1 MTTTILSQRGNKVV
15 IQTEIELTGSMLEM
29 EASILKSCNEVGML
43 GTEEALKKFDTDGSA
58 IRVGDVKW
66 TVQKQSNHAYQTP
79 YGVIQVKRNLYQTA
93 KGGKT
98 YCPLEYGARI
108 IRNST
113 PRFAKMVSNKYARM
127 NAPEA
132 CADLEENH
140 GRKVTMSFLQN
151 VADVVGSIAQAKEEK
166 WIYHMPK
173 LEEAVAIVAI
183 SMDGAHLLTKDDGW
197 REAMVGAI
205 SLYNKK
211 GERLHTIYIG
221 AAPEYGKTQFI
232 NRIEREIKHVKK
244 LYPKALYIGIA
255 DGAKNNWSFLEQ
267 HTEKQLLDFYHV
279 TEYLANVAEAAFPEK
294 TVKHQREAWLQERCH
309 SLKHE
314 PNAAQKILN
323 EMHMLQR
330 RKKPT
335 KKPTRIMMENLA
347 KAVTYFTNNVHRMNY
362 AEHVAKNLPIGSGV
376 TEAACKTLIKQRF
389 CRSGMS
395 WKEHGIK
402 VVLSLR
408 ALIQTKERWE
418 QFWGKINQYGTSIFD

>member
-140 GRKVTMSFLQN
+140 GRK
-151 VADVVGSIAQAKEEK
+151 GCC
-166 WIYHMPK
+166 
-173 LEEAVAIVAI
+173 
-183 SMDGAHLLTKDDGW
+183 
-197 REAMVGAI
+197 
-205 SLYNKK
+205 
-211 GERLHTIYIG
+211 
-221 AAPEYGKTQFI
+221 
-232 NRIEREIKHVKK
+232 
-244 LYPKALYIGIA
+244 
-255 DGAKNNWSFLEQ
+255 
-267 HTEKQLLDFYHV
+267 
-279 TEYLANVAEAAFPEK
+279 LA
-294 TVKHQREAWLQERCH
+294 
-309 SLKHE
+309 
-314 PNAAQKILN
+314 
-323 EMHMLQR
+323 
-330 RKKPT
+330 
-335 KKPTRIMMENLA
+335 
-347 KAVTYFTNNVHRMNY
+347 
-362 AEHVAKNLPIGSGV
+362 
-376 TEAACKTLIKQRF
+376 
-389 CRSGMS
+389 
-395 WKEHGIK
+395 
-402 VVLSLR
+402 
-408 ALIQTKERWE
+408 
-418 QFWGKINQYGTSIFD
+418 